1 MPLVCLSASW
11 FMSEEACFTLNQTFQ
26 CAMRTSCANHKMSKE
41 NTNPAKMFIEGNYE
55 FPLVYLRNERK
66 RNWPGRLVG
75 VNLSPNSSALTALIA
90 VTLIQITILQ
100 IIVVLLR
107 NADSLPTCCNET
119 ESALMSTT
127 QQISLQQGDQVKW
140 SLAGCIAVIV
150 AKHLCLL
157 QVVNENFCVCRFVR
171 TDLFITN
178 ESHVTA
184 NLIPLVSDW
193 LKSL

>member
-1 MPLVCLSASW
+1 
-11 FMSEEACFTLNQTFQ
+11 
-26 CAMRTSCANHKMSKE
+26 MSKE
-41 NTNPAKMFIEGNYE
+41 NTNPAKMFIEVNYE

-66 RNWPGRLVG
+66 RSWPGRLVG

-90 VTLIQITILQ
+90 VTLIEITEVLQ
-100 IIVVLLR
+100 IIVVLLT
-107 NADSLPTCCNET
+107 NADRLPTCCNQT

-127 QQISLQQGDQVKW
+127 QQISLQQRDQVKW
-140 SLAGCIAVIV
+140 SLAGCIPVIV

-184 NLIPLVSDW
+184 NLIPLVAD
-193 LKSL
+193 